1 MPVALADIC
10 LLAGAVVLAA
20 LGGETFLRAIVGAS
34 GAFRVP
40 KAVVATTLAAC
51 ATSSPELT
59 VSTVAALSG
68 SPQIGLG
75 DALGSNVAN
84 IALIFG
90 LALLF
95 APVRADA
102 GALGADYKLALFAP
116 LLTFL
121 FLMDGVLSRAEALL
135 LLAVFAGWLMW
146 TLRAVRASRADA
158 RDTGAP
164 HLPAGRIALLGVA
177 GLACLVL
184 AGRLFV
190 LGASGVAASFGVG
203 GYVVG
208 VLLVAFGTS
217 LPELV
222 TVLLSRLR
230 GHDDIGVGTLIG
242 SNLFNG
248 LAIVGV
254 AGLIHPIAVPRAE
267 VALTLACGITALL
280 LLRPNA
286 EGLIGRGRGVLLLS
300 LYAGFVWGTLQ

>member
-1 MPVALADIC
+1 MVVSLADIG

-20 LGGETFLRAIVGAS
+20 VGGETFLRAIVGAA

-51 ATSSPELT
+51 ATSSPEMV

-102 GALGADYKLALFAP
+102 SGLGTDYKLALFAP

-121 FLMDGVLSRAEALL
+121 FLMDGVITRAEALL
-135 LLAVFAGWLMW
+135 LLAVLAGWLVW
-146 TLRAVRASRADA
+146 TVRTARALRPGA
-158 RDTGAP
+158 RETSAP
-164 HLPAGRIALLGVA
+164 TLPAGRIVLFGLF
-177 GLACLVL
+177 GLACLML

-190 LGASGVAASFGVG
+190 LGASGVAASFGLDI
-203 GYVVG
+203 YVVG
-208 VLLVAFGTS
+208 VVVVAFGTS

-267 VALTLACGITALL
+267 VALTLACGVVALL

>member
-1 MPVALADIC
+1 MSAADGLALLGAV
-10 LLAGAVVLAA
+10 LLAAI
-20 LGGETFLRAIVGAS
+20 GGETFLRAIVGAA
-34 GAFRVP
+34 GALRVSRV
-40 KAVVATTLAAC
+40 VVATTLAAC

-68 SPQIGLG
+68 MPQIGLG
-75 DALGSNVAN
+75 DALGSNVTN

-102 GALGADYKLALFAP
+102 SGLGADYKLALAVP

-121 FLMDGVLSRAEALL
+121 FLLDGVISRAEALL
-135 LLAVFAGWLMW
+135 LLAVFAAWLAW
-146 TLRAVRASRADA
+146 TVRAACASRFGT
-158 RDTGAP
+158 RETSAP
-164 HLPAGRIALLGVA
+164 TLPAGRIVLLGLF
-177 GLACLVL
+177 GFACMLL

-222 TVLLSRLR
+222 TVLMSRLR

-254 AGLIHPIAVPRAE
+254 AGLIHPIAVSRTE
-267 VALTLACGITALL
+267 VALTLVCGVAALL
-280 LLRPNA
+280 LLRPA
-286 EGLIGRGRGVLLLS
+286 ADGLIGRGRGVVLLL
-300 LYAGFVWGTLQ
+300 LYSGFVWGTLQ